1 MCIRDRTTINQEEI
15 QKFSKLADEWWDA
28 NGKFKPLHAFN
39 PVRIKYIIDKCK
51 YHFKLRK
58 QDERPLS
65 VLKVLDIGCGGGL
78 VCEPLS
84 RLGADVTGIDA
95 SSKNIE
101 VAKIHAKKSGLKIKY
116 FNTSPEK
123 KEVNEKFDVILNLEV
138 VEHVENLDLF
148 LKSSSDLLKKNG
160 IMFIATIN
168 RTFESYLKA
177 IIGAEYLLRWLP
189 IGTHSW
195 EKFLKPKEIE
205 DKLIKLN
212 LDKLDLDGLKFN
224 IISNDWSLSQNCSVN
239 YIIVAKKN

>member
-1 MCIRDRTTINQEEI
+1 MKAVIDTIDPKEVA
-15 QKFSKLADEWWDA
+15 KFEAMADEWWDPD
-28 NGKFKPLHAFN
+28 GKFKPLHMLN
-39 PVRIKYIIDKCK
+39 PCRLDYIVSQIALEFDRDLKSRK
-51 YHFKLRK
+51 PFKGL
-58 QDERPLS
+58 EI
-65 VLKVLDIGCGGGL
+65 LDIGCGGGL

-84 RLGADVTGIDA
+84 RLGADVVGIDA
-95 SSKNIE
+95 SYKNIE

-123 KEVNEKFDVILNLEV
+123 KEINEKFDVILNLEV

-177 IIGAEYLLRWLP
+177 IVGAEYLLRWLP

-195 EKFLKPKEIE
+195 DKFLKPEEIDE
-205 DKLIKLN
+205 KLIKFN
-212 LDKLDLDGLKFN
+212 LDRVCLDGLKFN
-224 IISNDWSLSQNCSVN
+224 IISNNWSLSQNCSVN

>member
-1 MCIRDRTTINQEEI
+1 MTTINQEEI

-138 VEHVENLDLF
+138 VEHVEDLDLF

-205 DKLIKLN
+205 EKLIKLN
-212 LDKLDLDGLKFN
+212 LDKLNLDGLKFN

>member
-1 MCIRDRTTINQEEI
+1 M
-15 QKFSKLADEWWDA
+15 
-28 NGKFKPLHAFN
+28 
-39 PVRIKYIIDKCK
+39 
-51 YHFKLRK
+51 
-58 QDERPLS
+58 
-65 VLKVLDIGCGGGL
+65 
-78 VCEPLS
+78 CEPLS

-205 DKLIKLN
+205 DRLIKLN
-212 LDKLDLDGLKFN
+212 LDKLDLDGLRFN